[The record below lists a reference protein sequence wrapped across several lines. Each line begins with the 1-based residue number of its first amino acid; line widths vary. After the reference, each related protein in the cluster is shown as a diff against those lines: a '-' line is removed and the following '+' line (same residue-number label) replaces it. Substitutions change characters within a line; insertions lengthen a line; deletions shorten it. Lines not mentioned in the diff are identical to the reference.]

1 MIEFWET
8 VITVLIKISQL
19 LLSLSILV
27 VLHEMGHYL
36 AARYF
41 KTRVEKFY
49 LFMNPWFSLYKKQI
63 GETEWGIGWLPLGGY
78 VKISGMVDE
87 SMDEEQMKLPP
98 KPYEFRSKPAWQ
110 RLIIMLGGIIV
121 NLIVGFLIYSMV
133 LFSWG
138 ETVTPNEFALD
149 IDPKLEKFGF
159 QNGDQIIKY
168 NGEEITTF
176 DDIRRKAFFNI
187 VTQATVIRD
196 GVEITLPPF
205 EQDLGRFLI
214 NEGVKIPFSPR
225 IPAVISNVVEG
236 SRAEAAGLQE
246 GDVFLAV
253 GDIKTTSIF
262 VIQAAIKSQAS
273 SPILLQVERNDSVL
287 DLPAMTDSLGRVGFS
302 FENGKKQID
311 YTFGQSIVGGFHLAS
326 NTIREYGLS
335 MRLVF
340 SSAGSKQVGSLL
352 TFASVFDGGEEDADK
367 GLVNRIVNIDWEHF
381 WRMTAFFSLI
391 LAFMNL
397 LPIPALDGGHVVFL
411 LYEMIVGK
419 PAPDKI
425 LEIAQVIGMILLL
438 GLMVFALGNDFVR
451 LFNGELKLG

>member
-1 MIEFWET
+1 
-8 VITVLIKISQL
+8 
-19 LLSLSILV
+19 
-27 VLHEMGHYL
+27 
-36 AARYF
+36 
-41 KTRVEKFY
+41 
-49 LFMNPWFSLYKKQI
+49 
-63 GETEWGIGWLPLGGY
+63 
-78 VKISGMVDE
+78 
-87 SMDEEQMKLPP
+87 
-98 KPYEFRSKPAWQ
+98 
-110 RLIIMLGGIIV
+110 
-121 NLIVGFLIYSMV
+121 
-133 LFSWG
+133 
-138 ETVTPNEFALD
+138 
-149 IDPKLEKFGF
+149 
-159 QNGDQIIKY
+159 
-168 NGEEITTF
+168 
-176 DDIRRKAFFNI
+176 
-187 VTQATVIRD
+187 
-196 GVEITLPPF
+196 
-205 EQDLGRFLI
+205 
-214 NEGVKIPFSPR
+214 
-225 IPAVISNVVEG
+225 
-236 SRAEAAGLQE
+236 
-246 GDVFLAV
+246 
-253 GDIKTTSIF
+253 
-262 VIQAAIKSQAS
+262 
-273 SPILLQVERNDSVL
+273 
-287 DLPAMTDSLGRVGFS
+287 MTDSLGRVGFS